1 MQRWLALVVI
11 IGSVTGAAWANSIT
25 IGHLQYLGT
34 NPQRISAFKVTLDPT
49 GVTSMQFGLSNLT
62 LSVNG
67 VSQSAGA
74 ITTPTT
80 LLFVGGPDRALPSC
94 PCAMVGLQLFL
105 SPGTKPVTLRLA
117 NGELFTT
124 PALTTLQ
131 LVPPGDRRVLEP
143 GDSVPITLTSV
154 PEPST
159 LALIGTGLSMT
170 AYRFRRTRIR
180 RVSSAVSHPGRASEE
195 TVATVSLPALD
206 SKTRSRHHSN
216 LLL

>member
-1 MQRWLALVVI
+1 MRRWLALVVI
-11 IGSVTGAAWANSIT
+11 IGSATGAAWANSIT
-25 IGHLQYLGT
+25 IGQLQYLGT

-49 GVTSMQFGLSNLT
+49 GVTSMQLSLFNLT

-74 ITTPTT
+74 LTTPTT
-80 LLFVGGPDRALPSC
+80 LLFVGGPDQALPSC
-94 PCAMVGLQLFL
+94 PCAMVGLQIFL
-105 SPGTKPVTLRLA
+105 SAGSKPVTLQLA

-124 PALTTLQ
+124 AASTTLQ
-131 LVPPGDRRVLEP
+131 LIPPGERRVLEP

-170 AYRFRRTRIR
+170 ACRFRRNRIQR
-180 RVSSAVSHPGRASEE
+180 GSSAPSHPSRASG
-195 TVATVSLPALD
+195 
-206 SKTRSRHHSN
+206 
-216 LLL
+216 